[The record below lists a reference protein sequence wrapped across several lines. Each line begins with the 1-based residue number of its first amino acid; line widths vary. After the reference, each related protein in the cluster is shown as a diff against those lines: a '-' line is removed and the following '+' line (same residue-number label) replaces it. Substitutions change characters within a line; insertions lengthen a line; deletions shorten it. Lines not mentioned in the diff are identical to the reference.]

1 MVKPDREFDVRLM
14 KHRSMLVTKARTLV
28 ASYLRS
34 HVEPSDMVQNTMLEA
49 HQHASKLVHLEERSF
64 VAWLRRAL
72 RHNILDAVKQRR
84 NKKRDVRR
92 TVRTSELSHTP
103 SAENGCWAIDTSPS
117 QIAQRK
123 EQIAILWFE
132 IERLP
137 DNQRDAM
144 ILKHLQGRSLKE
156 VSETLGLS
164 EPAVAGLLHRARQS
178 LMKRMQDAGAT
189 P

>member
-1 MVKPDREFDVRLM
+1 
-14 KHRSMLVTKARTLV
+14 MLVTKARSLV

-49 HQHASKLVHLEERSF
+49 HQHASKLIHLEERSF
-64 VAWLRRAL
+64 VAWLRQAL

-84 NKKRDVRR
+84 NKKRDIRR
-92 TVRTSELSHTP
+92 TVRSSELAHTP
-103 SAENGCWAIDTSPS
+103 FAENGFGWAIDTSPS
-117 QIAQRK
+117 QIAQRN
-123 EQIAILWFE
+123 EQIALMWIE

-144 ILKHLQGRSLKE
+144 ILKHLEGRSLKE

-164 EPAVAGLLHRARQS
+164 EPAVAGLLHRARQQ
-178 LMKRMQDAGAT
+178 LMKRMHEGGT
-189 P
+189 RS